1 MGQAAKRVVV
11 IGRTWTLLEGITDLV
26 ELAGYSATP
35 AGAWTEVEGQF
46 EDCRPDLAI
55 IDLTDWLDSFDL
67 PDRITE
73 MFPLPDVPI
82 LLISFSGDDRIWQLQ
97 QRGDHAKTGRVEIY
111 AHSLLGPEA
120 LLEKVRLC
128 LGQAS

>member
-1 MGQAAKRVVV
+1 MGQAEKQIVV
-11 IGRTWTLLEGITDLV
+11 IGRTLTLLEGITDLV

-35 AGAWTEVEGQF
+35 AGAWSEVEGRF
-46 EDCRPDLAI
+46 RDHGPDLAI

-67 PDRITE
+67 PQRITE

-97 QRGDHAKTGRVEIY
+97 QRGGQAKAGRVEIY

-128 LGQAS
+128 LGETG